1 MRIVQNNGGMTNLD
15 KPDRNNCTVRS
26 LAIAYNIPYLKA
38 YELCKAAGRE
48 DNKGF
53 YTNKIMNHVWKKGY
67 KYMKVGV
74 GRKGMTIRRF
84 LEQNPIGIFLCTRR
98 GHAFTVIH
106 GEVHD
111 TTPNTERQIVTSAY
125 LVFRRDANGVIQI

>member
-15 KPDRNNCTVRS
+15 KPDRANCTVRS

-38 YELCKAAGRE
+38 YELCKAAGRK
-48 DNKGF
+48 DNRGF
-53 YTNKIMNHVWKKGY
+53 YTHKLMQYIWDQGY

-74 GRKGMTIRRF
+74 GRKGITLRRF
-84 LEQNPIGIFLCTRR
+84 LEQNPVGIFICTRR

-111 TTPNTERQIVTSAY
+111 TISNSERQIVTSAY
-125 LVFRRDANGVIQI
+125 LVFRKDTIQ